1 MFEDMLVNPLLV
13 EVVLEHITEDNCF
26 RSRRYAEAGMDMLR
40 IGDNVGMEDRMTMHP
55 EMWRRHLKPRLA
67 KEISVVPDV
76 QPDMPVWYHSDGTL
90 IIDDLIEVRVT
101 VLTRWCG
108 QSAWIYTS

>member
-1 MFEDMLVNPLLV
+1 MLEDMLVNPLLV
-13 EVVLEHITEDNCF
+13 EVVLEQITEDNCF
-26 RSRRYAEAGMDMLR
+26 RSRRCAEAGMDMLR

-67 KEISVVPDV
+67 QEISVARDV

-90 IIDDLIEVRVT
+90 IIDDLMSSE
-101 VLTRWCG
+101 
-108 QSAWIYTS
+108 

>member
-13 EVVLEHITEDNCF
+13 EVVLGHITEDNCF
-26 RSRRYAEAGMDMLR
+26 RSRRCAEAGMDMLR

-67 KEISVVPDV
+67 KEISVVRDYNLTCLFGIIAMV
-76 QPDMPVWYHSDGTL
+76 HSS
-90 IIDDLIEVRVT
+90 
-101 VLTRWCG
+101 LT
-108 QSAWIYTS
+108 I